1 MANITVKYKGLTGK
15 QGTITIDNA
24 QTLESLVSSI
34 AADEGITQTDYY
46 RISLNRNF
54 AIENITYG
62 DSSTTLAALS
72 VVTGDEFLCTPNQNG
87 TKEYRQIQK
96 LEIAKAART
105 ADGNARSTYT
115 ITDLPTKYT
124 GNAVTDNA
132 NSGGL
137 IVGRPWTTGAVTALF
152 TSLGAEFEIRV
163 DDTTGISPGMIMTGM
178 DYGGATVTV
187 VTVNSSTSLE
197 MSIIAP
203 DTVPAAGTVLTFT
216 NP

>member
-1 MANITVKYKGLTGK
+1 MASVTLTIQSLINTAVYDSYTLDNSTTVANVKAAIQSNTSVDATWYQLVYNNELMSNTAATLADYGITSNVTLLSANKIGRL
-15 QGTITIDNA
+15 N
-24 QTLESLVSSI
+24 TLEDRQKAKL
-34 AADEGITQTDYY
+34 D
-46 RISLNRNF
+46 
-54 AIENITYG
+54 
-62 DSSTTLAALS
+62 LAAL
-72 VVTGDEFLCTPNQNG
+72 D
-87 TKEYRQIQK
+87 
-96 LEIAKAART
+96 RT
-105 ADGNARSTYT
+105 ADGNPWNVYD
-115 ITDLPTKYT
+115 ITELPTQYS
-124 GNAVTDNA
+124 GNTVVDNP
-132 NSGGL
+132 NPGGL
-137 IVGRPWTTGAVTALF
+137 LEGRPWAPSAVTALF